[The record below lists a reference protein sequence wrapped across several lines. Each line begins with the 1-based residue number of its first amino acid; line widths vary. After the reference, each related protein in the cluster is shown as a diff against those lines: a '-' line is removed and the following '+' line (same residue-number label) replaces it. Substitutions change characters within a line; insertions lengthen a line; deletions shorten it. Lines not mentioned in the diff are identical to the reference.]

1 MDKWTCSIKTK
12 VLLKKY
18 GILSTSFCS
27 HIACC
32 HGHDDRVPPHQR
44 HQNSPIRN
52 PRLRDVRSA
61 VRRSEGAPPES
72 EPVLNGTNVVLD
84 CGGSKK
90 SLAQAV
96 ADINGF
102 YKIVYN
108 TTDSVLFDPSTCV
121 VIVGL
126 PIIGCFI
133 YPPVGTLQA
142 TLTLVGLLEP
152 VFKAVAIFAAG
163 PLKLVT

>member
-1 MDKWTCSIKTK
+1 MAYCPLLFVAILLVATATTTECLLINGIKILQFEILGRVTCE
-12 VLLKKY
+12 
-18 GILSTSFCS
+18 
-27 HIACC
+27 
-32 HGHDDRVPPHQR
+32 VP
-44 HQNSPIRN
+44 
-52 PRLRDVRSA
+52 
-61 VRRSEGAPPES
+61 SEGAPPES

-163 PLKLVT
+163 PLKLFT